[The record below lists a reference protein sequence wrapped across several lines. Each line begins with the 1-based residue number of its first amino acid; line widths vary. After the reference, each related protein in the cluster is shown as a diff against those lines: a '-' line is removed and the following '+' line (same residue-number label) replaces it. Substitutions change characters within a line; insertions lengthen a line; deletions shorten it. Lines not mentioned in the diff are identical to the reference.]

1 MSINN
6 KKIVCVEF
14 IIVLFNKQCFP
25 THRSIPVAQ
34 YLVYISH
41 KYYSILLLSSN
52 IMLSNVFHDSGLPS
66 RKSFNA
72 NILAVL
78 TWITTRKHDEF
89 NWLRCDVCTGT
100 VIIFYCQIFWCLL
113 RYHKRLISLK
123 NYIIICSRCSSIV
136 HHCVRPICDIS
147 DSLAHY

>member
-1 MSINN
+1 MDSVGYTYDFNSIIKYNVDFHCQQIV

-78 TWITTRKHDEF
+78 T
-89 NWLRCDVCTGT
+89 
-100 VIIFYCQIFWCLL
+100 
-113 RYHKRLISLK
+113 
-123 NYIIICSRCSSIV
+123 
-136 HHCVRPICDIS
+136 
-147 DSLAHY
+147 